1 MEFKFYNLNIYEL
14 EFVCVKNYL
23 IIFIMVSREYLKYK
37 MVKWFLKLFGIG
49 LFKYN
54 YIIENVLFLS

>member
-54 YIIENVLFLS
+54 YIIENVLFVS